1 MAESSSNISRWRSQ
15 VICSESNRLKIKL
28 FLLISSSS
36 SSSSSHRFFLLAS
49 VYEKLI
55 ISLFEL
61 DVIYA
66 SLNIHITHQWT
77 FLTVLPSRCC
87 LRDLPHGIYSLTC
100 GLLKSYFKFL
110 YTAMKHPQQQQ
121 WWVYVCLWER
131 TRDDDEVVVGGLIW
145 RSLSKSQD
153 QLSIG
158 HSILRLFKNLRNF
171 TYLHETSSNT
181 STIQHVPPLK
191 Q

>member
-1 MAESSSNISRWRSQ
+1 MTKQSEQPWLSSSNISRWRSQ

-28 FLLISSSS
+28 FLLIST
-36 SSSSSHRFFLLAS
+36 SSSSHRFFPSRECLWK
-49 VYEKLI
+49 KLI

-66 SLNIHITHQWT
+66 SLNIPITHQWT

-100 GLLKSYFKFL
+100 GLLKSYFKL
-110 YTAMKHPQQQQ
+110 INTAMKHPQQQQ
-121 WWVYVCLWER
+121 HECVCVCVYVR
-131 TRDDDEVVVGGLIW
+131 TRDDDDEVIVGGLIW

-153 QLSIG
+153 RF
-158 HSILRLFKNLRNF
+158 LRLFNKLR
-171 TYLHETSSNT
+171 
-181 STIQHVPPLK
+181 K
-191 Q
+191 